1 MVHFFDTEIAQQYGV
16 NAAILLQN
24 IAYWCELNEANDINY
39 FDGTYWTFNSR
50 KALTIIFP
58 YMSERQIGTAIQKL
72 IDEGLVIIGNYNKMP
87 YDRTLWYALS
97 KKGKS
102 IMQKCKMED
111 AEMSNDK
118 MQKCQTNTRYIPNN
132 NPYNNTD
139 SIADKP
145 KRSAFTPPTF
155 DEVNAYCLERKNG
168 IDAQSFI
175 DFYESKGWMIG
186 KDKMKNWKAA
196 IRTWENRRKSEQTK
210 KTDIPSDDDYDF
222 SNFLRG

>member
-1 MVHFFDTEIAQQYGV
+1 MIHFFDTEIAQQYGV

-39 FDGTYWTFNSR
+39 YDGTYWTFNSR

-72 IDEGLVIIGNYNKMP
+72 IDEGLVITGNYNKMP

-111 AEMSNDK
+111 SEMSNDK
-118 MQKCQTNTRYIPNN
+118 MQKCKTNTRYIPNN

-145 KRSAFTPPTF
+145 QKRTRFVVPTLE
-155 DEVNAYCLERKNG
+155 EVQAYCNERRNG
-168 IDAQSFI
+168 VDAQRFI
-175 DFYESKGWMIG
+175 DYYSSNGWKVG
-186 KDKMKNWKAA
+186 KNPMKDWKAA
-196 IRTWENRRKSEQTK
+196 VRTWERNGYSTKQSEVNPYAGM
-210 KTDIPSDDDYDF
+210 DADSII
-222 SNFLRG
+222 

>member
-1 MVHFFDTEIAQQYGV
+1 MIHFFDTEIAQQYGV

-39 FDGTYWTFNSR
+39 YDGTYWTFNSR

-72 IDEGLVIIGNYNKMP
+72 IDEGLVITGNYNKMP

-118 MQKCQTNTRYIPNN
+118 MQKCKTNTRYIPNN

-145 KRSAFTPPTF
+145 QKRTRFVVPTLE
-155 DEVNAYCLERKNG
+155 EVQVYCNERRNG
-168 IDAQSFI
+168 VDAQRFI
-175 DFYESKGWMIG
+175 DYYSSNGWKVG
-186 KDKMKNWKAA
+186 KNPMKDWKAA
-196 IRTWENRRKSEQTK
+196 VRTWERNGYSTKQSEVNPYAGM
-210 KTDIPSDDDYDF
+210 DADSII
-222 SNFLRG
+222 